1 MAKIS
6 PKYLTAYRSRRK
18 AIDRMVELLG
28 NLKGTP
34 ISQRLIGIS
43 HVNCEEVAQR
53 LGQTITERYK
63 PEKPIIIAPMSATI
77 GTYAGEGGLMI
88 NC

>member
-1 MAKIS
+1 MIEWLNYWETLRVPHK
-6 PKYLTAYRSRRK
+6 PE
-18 AIDRMVELLG
+18 IDRNKPL
-28 NLKGTP
+28 
-34 ISQRLIGIS
+34 
-43 HVNCEEVAQR
+43 NCEEVAQR